1 MLPFIILQIN
11 RVYRPTST
19 NICPDLL
26 PDSGVWYLILS
37 LSFQPLHLS
46 AVYWLLK
53 KWCALTCPLL
63 KTFTLKVK
71 KKVSSCNS
79 SAMCYILPQLN
90 NLEKAVAATHTFL
103 KKNPDDVLLTKNMNY
118 YKTLFDV
125 EEYLID
131 HEEQPYEVCTLSTV
145 VLHQWEV
152 WCLSSMFFFLFL
164 FLNESLYYTEC
175 FLEKCDALQQRRL
188 QQQC

>member
-1 MLPFIILQIN
+1 MSSFKN
-11 RVYRPTST
+11 VY
-19 NICPDLL
+19 
-26 PDSGVWYLILS
+26 
-37 LSFQPLHLS
+37 
-46 AVYWLLK
+46 LK
-53 KWCALTCPLL
+53 SK
-63 KTFTLKVK
+63 K

-152 WCLSSMFFFLFL
+152 WCLSSMGFFLGF

>member
-1 MLPFIILQIN
+1 MMCSDTTSFKN
-11 RVYRPTST
+11 VY
-19 NICPDLL
+19 
-26 PDSGVWYLILS
+26 
-37 LSFQPLHLS
+37 
-46 AVYWLLK
+46 LK
-53 KWCALTCPLL
+53 SK
-63 KTFTLKVK
+63 K

-145 VLHQWEV
+145 ILHQWEV
-152 WCLSSMFFFLFL
+152 WCLSSMFVFFKLI
-164 FLNESLYYTEC
+164 SLLHRVFSWKVWRSTTTETSATVLETWSRPSHNTLKYTTSV
-175 FLEKCDALQQRRL
+175 
-188 QQQC
+188 